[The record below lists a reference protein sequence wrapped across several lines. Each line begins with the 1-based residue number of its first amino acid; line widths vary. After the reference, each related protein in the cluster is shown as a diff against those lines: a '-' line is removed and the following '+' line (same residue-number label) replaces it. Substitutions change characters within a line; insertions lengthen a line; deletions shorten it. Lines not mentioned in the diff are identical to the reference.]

1 MLIAN
6 ENGAFWDSHASE
18 QIANLAEAITFAL
31 KQSDAYAAYVRSTFL
46 APASPY
52 EAASWSLKLAEAQ
65 GHGISP
71 TPMLDI
77 EAQARGVTTAELVA
91 KIIGKAQALA
101 QLEAVISGTNGKHN
115 DAIKA
120 LQTIEEV
127 KAYDWRGGYPDV
139 AV

>member
-6 ENGAFWDSHASE
+6 ENGAFWDSYASE
-18 QIANLAEAITFAL
+18 HITDLAEALAFTL

-77 EAQARGVTTAELVA
+77 EAQARGITTAELAA

-101 QLEAVISGTNGKHN
+101 QLEAVISGTNGRHN
-115 DAIKA
+115 DTIKA
-120 LQTIEEV
+120 LTDIESV
-127 KAYDWRGGYPDV
+127 KSYDWRDGYPSV
-139 AV
+139 AG

>member
-6 ENGAFWDSHASE
+6 NEGAFNGGE
-18 QIANLAEAITFAL
+18 IEFGTLEEALTFATR
-31 KQSDAYAAYVRSTFL
+31 QSDAYAAYVRSTFL

-77 EAQARGVTTAELVA
+77 EAQARGITTADLVT
-91 KIIGKAQALA
+91 KIISKAQALA
-101 QLEAVISGTNGKHN
+101 GLEAVISGTNGRHN
-115 DAIKA
+115 DAIK
-120 LQTIEEV
+120 LLTDIEEV

-139 AV
+139 AD